1 MRTIVI
7 IFFAAAAAGTADE
20 LTVLDLRRPNERNI
34 QRLSHGGS
42 TQRFAPYWTWFIH
55 NPRPLE
61 EKRT

>member
-7 IFFAAAAAGTADE
+7 IFFATAAAGTTDE
-20 LTVLDLRRPNERNI
+20 LTVLDLRRPNERSV
-34 QRLSHGGS
+34 QRLSHGRS
-42 TQRFAPYWTWFIH
+42 RQMCAPYWTWFIH